1 MKHLSPL
8 LACLLAAGL
17 ALSACGTSPSSSPS
31 QSEASSSA
39 PSSSSSQQSQA
50 SAPFAIT
57 QQKVVEQLPSNTDEY
72 GEFLSKGSPAFVIPA
87 LKEGYV
93 PQGMCLLP
101 SEQKL
106 VISYY
111 AGEKG
116 ENSILCLVDIASG
129 QLEKSVRLLNEDGSV
144 YTGHAGGLAA
154 TEKNLWAAT
163 SGNCQRLP
171 IQELMA
177 AANGDTVQF
186 VDHFVTGTRA
196 SFANAVD
203 GVLWVGD
210 FYYGGGGYD
219 TDKSHH
225 MTTPDGSKNRAWAVG
240 FQLDPSTENE
250 LKAESFANQST
261 TVIPDY
267 VLSIPHKIQGMTRLS
282 DGTIVLSESYGR
294 KNASH
299 LLLHQDVLAQQ
310 PHSTVTIR
318 DTEVPLWYLD
328 SNTLTRSITM
338 PPMSEAVESAGD
350 GVYLL
355 FESGAASY
363 VSDAVDPVDHVYHLS
378 GLVE

>member
-144 YTGHAGGLAA
+144 YTGHAGG
-154 TEKNLWAAT
+154 
-163 SGNCQRLP
+163 
-171 IQELMA
+171 
-177 AANGDTVQF
+177 
-186 VDHFVTGTRA
+186 TGR
-196 SFANAVD
+196 
-203 GVLWVGD
+203 
-210 FYYGGGGYD
+210 
-219 TDKSHH
+219 H
-225 MTTPDGSKNRAWAVG
+225 
-240 FQLDPSTENE
+240 
-250 LKAESFANQST
+250 
-261 TVIPDY
+261 
-267 VLSIPHKIQGMTRLS
+267 
-282 DGTIVLSESYGR
+282 
-294 KNASH
+294 
-299 LLLHQDVLAQQ
+299 
-310 PHSTVTIR
+310 
-318 DTEVPLWYLD
+318 
-328 SNTLTRSITM
+328 
-338 PPMSEAVESAGD
+338 
-350 GVYLL
+350 
-355 FESGAASY
+355 
-363 VSDAVDPVDHVYHLS
+363 
-378 GLVE
+378 

>member
-1 MKHLSPL
+1 MKPLSSL
-8 LACLLAAGL
+8 LLCALAASL
-17 ALSACGTSPSSSPS
+17 FLSACSASPS
-31 QSEASSSA
+31 ASSQEQA
-39 PSSSSSQQSQA
+39 SSQTA
-50 SAPFAIT
+50 SVQQPEAPAPLAIT
-57 QQKVVEQLPSNTDEY
+57 QQAVVTELPDDAEAY
-72 GEFLSKGSPAFVIPA
+72 GDFLLCASPDFVIPA
-87 LKEGYV
+87 LQEGYV

-101 SEQKL
+101 AEQKL

-111 AGEKG
+111 SSTDG
-116 ENSILCLVDIASG
+116 ENSILCVVDAASG
-129 QLEKSVRLLNEDGSV
+129 QLEKSVRLVNEDGSV

-163 SGNCQRLP
+163 GGLCQRLP
-171 IQELMA
+171 VSHLMA
-177 AANGDTVQF
+177 AEDGGSVQF

-250 LKAESFANQST
+250 LKAESFVNQST
-261 TVIPDY
+261 TVTPDY

-282 DGTIVLSESYGR
+282 DGTIALSESYGR
-294 KNASH
+294 KNQSH
-299 LLLHQDVLAQQ
+299 LLLHRNVLAEP
-310 PHSTVTIR
+310 PHDSVMIGQA
-318 DTEVPLWYLD
+318 EVPLWYLD
-328 SNTLTRSITM
+328 SNTLLRSITM

-363 VSDAVDPVDHVYHLS
+363 LPNGVDPVDHLYLLS
-378 GLVE
+378 GLTD